1 MRPLPYGD
9 PSIVQIGKGLGM
21 DRSRRITCPECGRE
35 RSCVV
40 SRNTRGVWIRCFRCG
55 LNAKVDMPERTYADL
70 TRIPDIRPHP
80 GPPCIPPDALD
91 LLHPEAVAS
100 RVWITRAGLSAE
112 DMQPWVKHHPGGY
125 ALLPVYWNDKLDA
138 VVWRRLNRKRG
149 ETKYITQYANPENGA
164 TCMYLGGGPR
174 PTNLVI
180 VEDLLSMHR
189 VCRIAPCMAICG
201 TACTPTVLARIVELA
216 PQAVTTWFDGDCAG
230 DKARAALGQK
240 LTMLGFPMRHVRAPG
255 DPKHY
260 TNINIKDLLEDAWR
274 TNPCLTA

>member
-91 LLHPEAVAS
+91 LLHPEAAAS
-100 RVWITRAGLSAE
+100 RVWVTRAGLSAE

-125 ALLPVYWNDKLDA
+125 ALLPVYWNGALDA

-149 ETKYITQYANPENGA
+149 ETKYITQYDNPENGA
-164 TCMYLGGGPR
+164 TCMYMGCDCR
-174 PTNLVI
+174 NTHLVI

-189 VCRIAPCMAICG
+189 VCRVAPCMAICG
-201 TACTPTVLARIVELA
+201 TSCTPTVLARIMEIA
-216 PQAVTTWFDGDCAG
+216 PHSVTTWFDGDGAG
-230 DKARAALGQK
+230 EKARVTIHRK
-240 LTMLGFPMRHVRAPG
+240 LTLLGIPVRHVRVAG

-260 TNINIKDLLEDAWR
+260 TNLDIQLHLEKAWH
-274 TNPCLTA
+274 TNRCPTA